1 MPVTIKDLETH
12 KLTLVKIL
20 THFSNLS
27 ERIDSQLT
35 RLKAER
41 KPTAAKPKPKK

>member
-20 THFSNLS
+20 THLSKLS

-41 KPTAAKPKPKK
+41 KPKPKK